1 MTAMYDGSE
10 TLAMGRAA
18 RELGLKT
25 GEFELATQLE
35 EVITVLPGP
44 GGAPGRR
51 RVPAAEVERLREEE
65 GFPDTL
71 RERIRVVGAT
81 EGAELLGIA
90 PGRFL
95 RLARAGCFG
104 PVRFYVNRYG
114 AIVWQYLAAELQAF
128 AGREFS
134 LIHGPTPPPMREL
147 LTRGQ
152 DWRGRLW
159 RSRRVAQLVEEADG
173 SWAVSAVIAAV
184 LPPEELASLVRDPA
198 ERAWLRKLR
207 PRLSSAGANTNRTRE
222 AVERAETAEEFDE
235 VMWYRISLSRQLD
248 AARQEHPAPP
258 LSRPGAAPPRPAF
271 DESRLQEPYG
281 EDLCVAT
288 GPMAADPDMVSPAT
302 ASSATASRMG
312 ATNRGNV
319 SAPAEALV
327 HKLADHNDSGGAPSD
342 EVAVLHGPDE
352 APPHE
357 QTAPN
362 SPDGMPSGAVTTP
375 NEPGGALAPEAAARR
390 ARLIRAR
397 TGTATTSRTRPRTAA
412 TGGVPT
418 RSGTDRPG
426 SLFARRRAGRTGETA
441 GPSPARRPS
450 ADRPGAPPPG
460 RGRGFAG
467 RSRPQSPS
475 LRKSPSW
482 TTETSSLPSRS

>member
-35 EVITVLPGP
+35 EVMTVLPGP
-44 GGAPGRR
+44 GAAPGRR

-71 RERIRVVGAT
+71 RERIRVVGAA

-114 AIVWQYLAAELQAF
+114 AIVWQYLATELEAF
-128 AGREFS
+128 AGRECS

-207 PRLSSAGANTNRTRE
+207 PRLSSAGANTTRTRE

-258 LSRPGAAPPRPAF
+258 LSHPGAAP
-271 DESRLQEPYG
+271 S
-281 EDLCVAT
+281 
-288 GPMAADPDMVSPAT
+288 T
-302 ASSATASRMG
+302 ASPGTASRAG
-312 ATNRGNV
+312 ATDRGNA
-319 SAPAEALV
+319 SSPAGPAEAPV
-327 HKLADHNDSGGAPSD
+327 HKLAGANGSGGVPSD
-342 EVAVLHGPDE
+342 EKATPRGPDV

-357 QTAPN
+357 ETAPD
-362 SPDGMPSGAVTTP
+362 SPNGVPSREMTVPHG
-375 NEPGGALAPEAAARR
+375 PGGALAPEAAARR

-397 TGTATTSRTRPRTAA
+397 TGTPTPSRTRPRTAA
-412 TGGVPT
+412 TGGVPP

-426 SLFARRRAGRTGETA
+426 SLFARRRAARTGEAA
-441 GPSPARRPS
+441 GPSPARPS
-450 ADRPGAPPPG
+450 TDRPGAPPPG

>member
-25 GEFELATQLE
+25 GEFELATQLD
-35 EVITVLPGP
+35 EVMTVLPGP

-71 RERIRVVGAT
+71 RERIRVVSAR

-128 AGREFS
+128 AGRECS

-147 LTRGQ
+147 LIRGQ

-159 RSRRVAQLVEEADG
+159 RSRRVAQLVEDADG

-207 PRLSSAGANTNRTRE
+207 PRLSSVGGNSTRTRE
-222 AVERAETAEEFDE
+222 AVERAETAEELDE

-248 AARQEHPAPP
+248 AAREEHPAPV
-258 LSRPGAAPPRPAF
+258 LSHPGAAPSRPAF
-271 DESRLQEPYG
+271 DEPRLLQTYG
-281 EDLCVAT
+281 EERDAAT
-288 GPMAADPDMVSPAT
+288 GPVTAGPATASPAT
-302 ASSATASRMG
+302 ASRGG
-312 ATNRGNV
+312 ATDRGDA
-319 SAPAEALV
+319 SSPAGPTEAPTHE
-327 HKLADHNDSGGAPSD
+327 LAGPNGSGGVPSD
-342 EVAVLHGPDE
+342 EAAAPRGPDE

-357 QTAPN
+357 ESAPN
-362 SPDGMPSGAVTTP
+362 SPDGVPSGDGTMP
-375 NEPGGALAPEAAARR
+375 HGPGGALAPEAAARR

-397 TGTATTSRTRPRTAA
+397 TGTPTTSRTRPRTAA
-412 TGGVPT
+412 TGGVPP

-426 SLFARRRAGRTGETA
+426 SLFARRRAGRTGEA
-441 GPSPARRPS
+441 AASSPARPS
-450 ADRPGAPPPG
+450 TDRPGAPSPG
-460 RGRGFAG
+460 RGRGPAG

>member
-1 MTAMYDGSE
+1 MTAMYEGSE

-35 EVITVLPGP
+35 EVMTVLPGP

-65 GFPDTL
+65 GFPETL

-128 AGREFS
+128 AGRECS

-207 PRLSSAGANTNRTRE
+207 PRLSSAGANTTRTRE

-248 AARQEHPAPP
+248 AARQEHPAPT
-258 LSRPGAAPPRPAF
+258 LSRPGIGPSRPDF

-281 EDLCVAT
+281 AEPYTAT
-288 GPMAADPDMVSPAT
+288 GPAT
-302 ASSATASRMG
+302 VGSANGSDR
-312 ATNRGNV
+312 
-319 SAPAEALV
+319 
-327 HKLADHNDSGGAPSD
+327 APSD
-342 EVAVLHGPDE
+342 EVAAPHGPDE
-352 APPHE
+352 APSHE
-357 QTAPN
+357 ATAPN
-362 SPDGMPSGAVTTP
+362 SPSPDEVPSGEVATHHS
-375 NEPGGALAPEAAARR
+375 PGGVLAPEAAARR

-397 TGTATTSRTRPRTAA
+397 TGTPTPSRTRPRTAA
-412 TGGVPT
+412 TGGTPP
-418 RSGTDRPG
+418 RSGADRPG
-426 SLFARRRAGRTGETA
+426 SLFGRRRAGRVGEAA
-441 GPSPARRPS
+441 GPSPARPS
-450 ADRPGAPPPG
+450 TDRPGAPPPG

>member
-1 MTAMYDGSE
+1 MTAMYEGSE

-25 GEFELATQLE
+25 GEFELAAQLE
-35 EVITVLPGP
+35 EVMTVLPGP

-51 RVPAAEVERLREEE
+51 RVPAAEVERLREEA

-128 AGREFS
+128 AGRECS

-207 PRLSSAGANTNRTRE
+207 PRLSSAGANTTRTRE
-222 AVERAETAEEFDE
+222 AVERAETAQEFDE

-248 AARQEHPAPP
+248 AARQEHPAPV
-258 LSRPGAAPPRPAF
+258 LSQPGAAPSRPAF
-271 DESRLQEPYG
+271 DDPRLQEMYG
-281 EDLCVAT
+281 EESCEAT
-288 GPMAADPDMVSPAT
+288 GPVTVGAATASPAT
-302 ASSATASRMG
+302 AAPATAAPTTASRAG
-312 ATNRGNV
+312 ATERGNA
-319 SAPAEALV
+319 SSPAR
-327 HKLADHNDSGGAPSD
+327 LA
-342 EVAVLHGPDE
+342 E
-352 APPHE
+352 APPHG
-357 QTAPN
+357 T
-362 SPDGMPSGAVTTP
+362 D
-375 NEPGGALAPEAAARR
+375 GALAPEAVARR

-397 TGTATTSRTRPRTAA
+397 TGTPTTSRTRPRTAA
-412 TGGVPT
+412 TGGVPPQP
-418 RSGTDRPG
+418 GTDRAG
-426 SLFARRRAGRTGETA
+426 SLFARRRAGRTGEAA
-441 GPSPARRPS
+441 GPSPARPS
-450 ADRPGAPPPG
+450 TERPGASSPG
-460 RGRGFAG
+460 RGRGFVG

>member
-1 MTAMYDGSE
+1 MTAMYDVSE

-35 EVITVLPGP
+35 EVMTVLPGP

-51 RVPAAEVERLREEE
+51 RVPAAEVERLREEA

-128 AGREFS
+128 AGREFG

-207 PRLSSAGANTNRTRE
+207 PRLSSAGANTTRTRE

-248 AARQEHPAPP
+248 AARQEHPAPT
-258 LSRPGAAPPRPAF
+258 LSRTGTAPSYPAF
-271 DESRLQEPYG
+271 DESRLQERYG
-281 EDLCVAT
+281 EDPCAGTAPATT
-288 GPMAADPDMVSPAT
+288 GPATPSPATPSHAT
-302 ASSATASRMG
+302 ASSTAASRPG
-312 ATNRGNV
+312 PADRSNASSPVG
-319 SAPAEALV
+319 SA
-327 HKLADHNDSGGAPSD
+327 
-342 EVAVLHGPDE
+342 GPTE
-352 APPHE
+352 APPHKE
-357 QTAPN
+357 PAPN
-362 SPDGMPSGAVTTP
+362 SPNGVPSRDVTAP
-375 NEPGGALAPEAAARR
+375 HSPGEVLAPEAAARR

-397 TGTATTSRTRPRTAA
+397 TGTPTTSRTRPRTAA
-412 TGGVPT
+412 SGGVPP
-418 RSGTDRPG
+418 RSGADRPP
-426 SLFARRRAGRTGETA
+426 SLFTRRRAGRTGEAA
-441 GPSPARRPS
+441 GPSPARPS
-450 ADRPGAPPPG
+450 ADRPDAPPPG

-482 TTETSSLPSRS
+482 TTDTSSLPSRS